1 MTSLVLVDQVR
12 QLLVDD
18 PENSEYV
25 DMEKELI
32 EVIYSYDCLFVVGSL
47 FSCRFSLEMIAQCL
61 YGFIFPFCVVYCS
74 YGLYSC
80 LEENGQPFLSLWVT
94 NQLMVLIFRCLGRCC
109 YLSV

>member
-18 PENSEYV
+18 PGNSEYV

-32 EVIYSYDCLFVVGSL
+32 EVIFSYDCLFVVGSL

-74 YGLYSC
+74 YDLYSC
-80 LEENGQPFLSLWVT
+80 LEEMDTFFSVT
-94 NQLMVLIFRCLGRCC
+94 VGHKPVDGVNI
-109 YLSV
+109 

>member
-18 PENSEYV
+18 PGNSEYV

-32 EVIYSYDCLFVVGSL
+32 EVIFSYDCLFVVGSL

-61 YGFIFPFCVVYCS
+61 YGFIFPFCTVVTVCIVV
-74 YGLYSC
+74 LRKWT
-80 LEENGQPFLSLWVT
+80 PFSLSLWVT
-94 NQLMVLIFRCLGRCC
+94 NQLMVLIFRCLGGCY

>member
-1 MTSLVLVDQVR
+1 MQGEEVSIEELASNLSTYKEQLHQVR

-32 EVIYSYDCLFVVGSL
+32 EVIFSYDCLFVVGSL

-80 LEENGQPFLSLWVT
+80 LEENGQLFLCHCGSQT
-94 NQLMVLIFRCLGRCC
+94 
-109 YLSV
+109 S